1 MPIEVVAYD
10 PAWPARFLAIRA
22 ALADALGAVPV
33 VAIEHVGSTSVPG
46 LAAKPVIDVDV
57 IVDRSNLEASI
68 DALDRIGYQYRGDQ
82 GIPDRHALAPPDD
95 GTRRNVYV
103 VVAGS
108 LALRNHRAVRDALR
122 SDRSLRARYGALKRR
137 LASETDDIDTYV
149 TRKSRFLHGILRDAG
164 FTDDELASVAEANA
178 ATDVR

>member
-10 PAWPARFLAIRA
+10 PGWPARFVVIRDAI
-22 ALADALGAVPV
+22 ADALSDVPA

-57 IVDRSNLEASI
+57 IVDRSNLGRAI
-68 DALDRIGYQYRGDQ
+68 DALERIGYQHRGDL
-82 GIPDRHALAPPDD
+82 GIPYRHALAAPDD

-103 VVAGS
+103 VVNGS

-149 TRKSRFLHGILRDAG
+149 SRKTSLLLGILGDAG
-164 FTDDELASVAEANA
+164 FTDDELASIREANGLA
-178 ATDVR
+178 AG